1 MKKNIIRTLSALAL
15 VALTASCNKQASK
28 MDELPAGADSLS
40 LNIKVAYVNVD
51 SLQNNYELYTVISDS
66 LLGMEVRRQKRV
78 NDLASRLDNER
89 RRIEEKLKNNRYFS
103 EEEFN
108 RDQRNFAAMQK
119 NSEQE
124 IANLNAAMEEKA
136 KELQQILKDSVDN
149 FLAEYNKTKQ
159 YDMILRNEVVLYT
172 LPKYDITQD
181 VINGLNKRY
190 KK

>member
-1 MKKNIIRTLSALAL
+1 
-15 VALTASCNKQASK
+15 

-78 NDLASRLDNER
+78 NDLAGRLDNER

-103 EEEFN
+103 EDEFN

-124 IANLNAAMEEKA
+124 IANLNSAMEEKA

-149 FLAEYNKTKQ
+149 FLTEYNKTKQ

>member
-1 MKKNIIRTLSALAL
+1 MKKNIIRTLSAL
-15 VALTASCNKQASK
+15 TASCNKQTSK

-78 NDLASRLDNER
+78 NDLAGRLDNER

-103 EEEFN
+103 EDEFN

-124 IANLNAAMEEKA
+124 IANLNSAMEEKA

-149 FLAEYNKTKQ
+149 FLTEYNKTKQ